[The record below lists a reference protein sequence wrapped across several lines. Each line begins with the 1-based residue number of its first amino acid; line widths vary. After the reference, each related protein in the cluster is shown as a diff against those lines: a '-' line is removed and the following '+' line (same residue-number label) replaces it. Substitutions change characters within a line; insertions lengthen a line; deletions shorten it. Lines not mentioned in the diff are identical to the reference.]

1 MSIEKDLSRIATAL
15 EAIVAAMTK
24 VTTVP
29 AEHAPVTVPV
39 APAQAPAPAPAP
51 EPVATVTV
59 SAPAPAPTAA
69 VPFSDPKSMIQYVMD
84 AYKALGPQ
92 KGAQIQDVLKS
103 IGHSNINEVRPDQYA
118 ALYAGIEGLK

>member
-1 MSIEKDLSRIATAL
+1 MSIENSLASIAKSL
-15 EAIVAAMTK
+15 EIIANQMTK

-39 APAQAPAPAPAP
+39 TPTPAPVVAPTPAPTPTP

-59 SAPAPAPTAA
+59 SDVNA
-69 VPFSDPKSMIQYVMD
+69 PFSDSKGMIQYVMD
-84 AYKALGPQ
+84 AYKALGAT
-92 KGAQIQDVLKS
+92 KGAKIQEVLQTL
-103 IGHSNINEVRPDQYA
+103 GHRNINEVRPDQYA